1 MPDNAHSS
9 QRHSMAS
16 TAEKIFEI
24 AQQLPDALALEA
36 LHYLEYLRLRAEEH
50 GHGMSQDLTGFEN
63 LSGLPPTGHD
73 A

>member
-16 TAEKIFEI
+16 TTEKIFEI
-24 AQQLPDALALEA
+24 AQQFPDALALEA

-50 GHGMSQDLTGFEN
+50 GQDLTGFEN
-63 LSGLPPTGHD
+63 LSGLPPTGRD

>member
-1 MPDNAHSS
+1 
-9 QRHSMAS
+9 MAS

-36 LHYLEYLRLRAEEH
+36 LHYLEYLRLCAEEH
-50 GHGMSQDLTGFEN
+50 SHGMGQDLTGFEN
-63 LSGLPPTGHD
+63 LSGLTSTGHD